1 MKPLK
6 NRYSLTLDEDVA
18 EKIKEMAEND
28 DRSFSQYINIILKDW
43 IKSQESG
50 RNEQI
55 KQKYRSWR
63 YFFRVYG
70 IDIFVNIISKL
81 GATPEQGCGEY
92 QQPSPAATPSQKH
105 LKGAENL
112 AHL

>member
-28 DRSFSQYINIILKDW
+28 DRSFSQYINIILKEW
-43 IKSQESG
+43 IRAKESD

-55 KQKYRSWR
+55 TFRSIADGGT
-63 YFFRVYG
+63 FFVSG
-70 IDIFVNIISKL
+70 D
-81 GATPEQGCGEY
+81 C
-92 QQPSPAATPSQKH
+92 
-105 LKGAENL
+105 
-112 AHL
+112 